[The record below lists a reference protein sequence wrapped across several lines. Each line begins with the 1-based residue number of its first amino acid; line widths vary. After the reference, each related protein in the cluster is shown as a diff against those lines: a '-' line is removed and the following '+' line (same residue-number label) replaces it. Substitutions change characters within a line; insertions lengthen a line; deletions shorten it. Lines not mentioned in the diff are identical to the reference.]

1 VTDGVVA
8 PAGSAVVERAS
19 DSVARRLEDLIYRDF
34 EPGAVLPSEAE
45 LAAEMGVSRLT
56 VREGIRSLQAR
67 GLISVSKGR
76 RPTVLSLTSAPVGD
90 FFASAVRQDPRRLL
104 DLLEVRRALEV
115 HAAGLAAS
123 RAARSAV
130 SAMDAS
136 IAAMRAGHNDRAE
149 FNAADLRF
157 HESLAAATG
166 NQMLILLI
174 EGLAEPLYY
183 SRQRSWDGHLAQGLD
198 VDQVIEQHAS
208 ILEAVRRGD
217 AADAM
222 AQMQAH
228 LIATERDLRAGLN
241 VRDER

>member
-1 VTDGVVA
+1 VTEGVVSQA
-8 PAGSAVVERAS
+8 EPPVVERAS
-19 DSVARRLEDLIYRDF
+19 DSVARKLEVLIYREF

-45 LAAEMGVSRLT
+45 LAASMGVSRLT
-56 VREGIRSLQAR
+56 VREAFRSLQAR

-76 RPTVLSLTSAPVGD
+76 RPTVLSLNSAPVGD

-115 HAAGLAAS
+115 HAAALAAS
-123 RAARSAV
+123 RAARSSL
-130 SAMDAS
+130 SAMEAS
-136 IAAMRAGHNDRAE
+136 IAAMRAGRDDRAQ

-157 HESLAAATG
+157 HETLAAATG

-174 EGLAEPLYY
+174 EALAEPLDY
-183 SRQRSWDGHLAQGLD
+183 SRQRSWDGHLAQGLH

-217 AADAM
+217 AADAV
-222 AQMQAH
+222 ALMQTH
-228 LIATERDLRAGLN
+228 LLATERDLRAGLSL
-241 VRDER
+241 RDDR